1 MKKGLK
7 ISFALVIT
15 LALLGLPLTVAGCGG
30 GSGKYTAVTTTFSG
44 ASISYEY
51 PDGYQMPPGGPGN
64 TSITYM
70 RFLGG
75 QVEQYNAD
83 VMIFIETANL
93 TPGHTESDQM
103 DSDVASIMQSTQN
116 FRLIKRATT
125 KVLGYNAQLLA
136 FTATFVDTPL
146 TSTTTTTWVTYVERD
161 GKVWELGAMANSDIG
176 DTAQTVHNHLVDT
189 FKFQ

>member
-7 ISFALVIT
+7 TAFALVIA
-15 LALLGLPLTVAGCGG
+15 LALLGLPLTLAGCGG
-30 GSGKYTAVTTTFSG
+30 GSGKYTAVTTAFSG
-44 ASISYEY
+44 ATVTYEY
-51 PDGYQMPPGGPGN
+51 PDGYQMPPGGPGD

-70 RFLGG
+70 HFLNG

-83 VMIFIETANL
+83 VMFFIETANL
-93 TPGHTESDQM
+93 TPGHTASDQM
-103 DSDVASIMQSTQN
+103 DSDISSIMQNTQG

-125 KVLGYNAQLLA
+125 KVLGYDAQLLA

-146 TSTTTTTWVTYVERD
+146 TSTTATTWVTYFARD

-176 DTAQTVHNHLVDT
+176 DTAQTVQQHLVDT